1 MKALRAVPV
10 LVLALAACTAPG
22 PQDSSATA
30 TATAAGTT
38 ISPASTPSSTAAPT
52 PPPGTSYRL
61 STVSGAEISFVLPA
75 PPADPAVAA
84 VDAYRVK
91 AGAGPVAYIVAD
103 VDNTKG
109 AAPVDM
115 YAVVVTPDEGQQV
128 VFSRVTNAI
137 QAWGPTF
144 SYDFKWTMGDG
155 SPVDEAT
162 GQSLKREA
170 TALYDANTGIAD
182 VGGRATIVLAST
194 QAALPATI
202 ARVTVQPSGMGGGE
216 EARPVR

>member
-1 MKALRAVPV
+1 ML
-10 LVLALAACTAPG
+10 
-22 PQDSSATA
+22 
-30 TATAAGTT
+30 
-38 ISPASTPSSTAAPT
+38 PT
-52 PPPGTSYRL
+52 PAT
-61 STVSGAEISFVLPA
+61 
-75 PPADPAVAA
+75 DPAVAA

-91 AGAGPVAYIVAD
+91 AGGGPVAYLVAD

-115 YAVVVTPDEGQQV
+115 YSVVVTGDEGQQV
-128 VFSRVTNAI
+128 TFSRVTNAI

-170 TALYDANTGIAD
+170 TRLHDANTGVAD
-182 VGGRATIVLAST
+182 VGGRARIVLAST

-202 ARVTVQPSGMGGGE
+202 AGVTVQPSGMGAE
-216 EARPVR
+216 EVARPAR